1 MGVHDKSLLN
11 YQSLI
16 GNNAEESGGPV
27 AVVQL
32 LKNEDGPVW
41 YHQISCG
48 RKTVTSKR
56 KWENVG
62 LNSLLENPT
71 AERFKSKIEYWS
83 NSVFASNSD
92 CEKYGQ
98 LTMSNIRN
106 HARDRWHHDHYEVLA
121 SVKSVTMSN
130 ILNNNKVRQIFRA
143 ESNPIAR
150 MDQLL
155 HRQDATKCTPLVL
168 AGCLGQC
175 CRVQTPPRM

>member
-1 MGVHDKSLLN
+1 MIETADSLPIL
-11 YQSLI
+11 Q
-16 GNNAEESGGPV
+16 
-27 AVVQL
+27 VVQL

-48 RKTVTSKR
+48 RKTVTV
-56 KWENVG
+56 NG
-62 LNSLLENPT
+62 
-71 AERFKSKIEYWS
+71 